1 MDLQDAVVMMLAL
14 VVFTA
19 ILFSP
24 SPTPLDAAGSPDPG
38 PPQPAP
44 VQNLSS
50 VLAGAGERFLDG
62 QPLNVAPVPVQEGS
76 DDPVVPDENT
86 TSPGENST
94 AIVPDY
100 DDDELVGLVE
110 NSSVSLMLLSLQS
123 TSALYSWDE
132 KSVKENAA
140 SLQAFAKTVLRDAE
154 KLEVSEFQEPVK
166 AAFTSSLKS
175 YVAAG
180 ETLQGNDP
188 LNSTKVDTALGE
200 IQWGSIH
207 LREAFEGLDHPVLH
221 VPQEVVEVNFSGSR
235 SHTGS
240 GTGEE
245 LALLQRYLY
254 EDRNRANDISLM
266 LAAAREIG
274 AYYQFN
280 GSGEVVAADPGRMF
294 LLVEVK
300 ATNLGHKG
308 DNRVYRIRT
317 PDISAFT
324 LHCRDNTYSPIKLAP
339 RTSLGEP
346 YGAAT
351 LDRYEKKVGYIIFDV
366 PEALAIDECYVQVDL
381 GGGESPVWALG
392 KTL

>member
-1 MDLQDAVVMMLAL
+1 M
-14 VVFTA
+14 
-19 ILFSP
+19 
-24 SPTPLDAAGSPDPG
+24 
-38 PPQPAP
+38 
-44 VQNLSS
+44 
-50 VLAGAGERFLDG
+50 
-62 QPLNVAPVPVQEGS
+62 
-76 DDPVVPDENT
+76 
-86 TSPGENST
+86 
-94 AIVPDY
+94 
-100 DDDELVGLVE
+100 
-110 NSSVSLMLLSLQS
+110 
-123 TSALYSWDE
+123 
-132 KSVKENAA
+132 
-140 SLQAFAKTVLRDAE
+140 
-154 KLEVSEFQEPVK
+154 
-166 AAFTSSLKS
+166 
-175 YVAAG
+175 
-180 ETLQGNDP
+180 
-188 LNSTKVDTALGE
+188 ALGE
-200 IQWGSIH
+200 ISGDRSIFV
-207 LREAFEGLDHPVLH
+207 AFEVWTIQCC
-221 VPQEVVEVNFSGSR
+221 PQEVVSQFLR
-235 SHTGS
+235 IQSHRV

-245 LALLQRYLY
+245 LALLQVSMRTGIVKYL
-254 EDRNRANDISLM
+254 LM